1 MDPATLECLAL
12 MDFPQLNCSLCLS
25 NNRQCTTSV
34 ARSGMKLS
42 ENLESNIDQL
52 VTEAFAELHPSRP
65 FIPGETN
72 IPVTG
77 KVFGQE
83 ELRAAT
89 KASLD
94 FWLTSG
100 PYTEQFESRFA
111 KVVGM
116 RHAFMVNSGSSANLL
131 ALSSLTSPAH
141 GERTLKPGNEVITV
155 AAGFPTTV
163 TPILQN
169 GLVPVYVDVDPETY
183 VAIDEQM
190 EAAVSSS
197 TKAIMM
203 AHTLGNPFNLD
214 FVQDLAKKHNLWLIE
229 DSCDG
234 LGGTYRGQTL
244 GSFGDLSTFSFYPAH
259 HITTG
264 EGGAVLVKKV
274 AHKRIV
280 ESFRDWGRDC
290 WCAPGCD
297 NTCLKRYEWILGELP
312 EGYDHKYT
320 YSHLGYN
327 LKSGDIQAAIG
338 LEQLD
343 RLETFIELR
352 RRNWAY
358 LLNGLKDLEE
368 YFVLPKATENSVPSW
383 FGFALTVKP
392 GAPKTRNQIV
402 QELNDKKIGTRL
414 LFGGNLLRQ
423 PAFISAPRRVIS
435 NLENTDRIMN
445 DTFWIGVW
453 PGLSIEM
460 LDYMITTSHE
470 MFEKS

>member
-1 MDPATLECLAL
+1 VV
-12 MDFPQLNCSLCLS
+12 Q
-25 NNRQCTTSV
+25 
-34 ARSGMKLS
+34 SGIKLS
-42 ENLESNIDQL
+42 ESLDSKIDQL
-52 VTEAFAELHPSRP
+52 VTEAFSELHPSKD
-65 FIPGETN
+65 FVAGETN

-77 KVFGQE
+77 KVFGE
-83 ELRAAT
+83 PELRAAT
-89 KASLD
+89 SAGLD
-94 FWLTSG
+94 FWLTAG
-100 PYTEQFESRFA
+100 PYTEEFESRFA
-111 KVVGM
+111 KTVGM
-116 RHAFMVNSGSSANLL
+116 RHSFLVNSGSSANLI

-141 GERTLKPGNEVITV
+141 GDRALKPGDEVITV

-169 GLVPVYVDVDPETY
+169 GLVPVYVDVHPETH
-183 VAIDEQM
+183 VALDEQLE
-190 EAAVSSS
+190 EAIGPK

-214 FVQDLAKKHNLWLIE
+214 LVQDLVKKHNLWLVE
-229 DSCDG
+229 DSCDA
-234 LGGTYRGQTL
+234 LGGTYRGQNL
-244 GSFGDLSTFSFYPAH
+244 GTFGDLSTFSFYPAH

-264 EGGAVLVKKV
+264 EGGAVLIKKV

-297 NTCLKRYEWILGELP
+297 NTCLKRYEWTLGELP

-320 YSHLGYN
+320 YAHLGYN

-338 LEQLD
+338 LAQLD
-343 RLETFIELR
+343 RLESFVELR
-352 RRNWAY
+352 KRNWAY
-358 LLNGLKDLEE
+358 LSKELKRLEE
-368 YFVLPKATENSVPSW
+368 FLILPKATENSDPSW
-383 FGFALTVKP
+383 FGFALTVNP
-392 GAPKTRNQIV
+392 NSPKTRNQIV

-423 PAFISAPRRVIS
+423 PAFIGTPRRV
-435 NLENTDRIMN
+435 LGDLVNTDRIMN

-460 LDYMITTSHE
+460 LDYMITSLGE
-470 MFEKS
+470 ILGVKL

>member
-1 MDPATLECLAL
+1 MEELGTLGFER
-12 MDFPQLNCSLCLS
+12 FIQNEY
-25 NNRQCTTSV
+25 R
-34 ARSGMKLS
+34 ARHGKASF
-42 ENLESNIDQL
+42 
-52 VTEAFAELHPSRP
+52 T
-65 FIPGETN
+65 PGETA

-77 KVFGQE
+77 KVFGTE
-83 ELRAAT
+83 ELSAAVQ
-89 KASLD
+89 ASLD

-100 PYTEQFESRFA
+100 PYTEEFESRFA
-111 KVVGM
+111 KTVGM

-141 GERTLKPGNEVITV
+141 GERALKPGDEVVTV

-169 GLVPVYVDVDPETY
+169 ALVPVYVDVDPETY
-183 VAIDEQM
+183 VAIEEQL
-190 EAAVSSS
+190 EAAIGPK
-197 TKAIMM
+197 TRAIMM

-214 FVQDLAKKHNLWLIE
+214 HVQALVKKHNLWLIE

-234 LGGTYRGQTL
+234 LGGTYRDQQL
-244 GSFGDLSTFSFYPAH
+244 GTFGDLSTFSFYPAH

-264 EGGAVLVKKV
+264 EGGAVLIKKV

-290 WCAPGCD
+290 WCPPGCD
-297 NTCLKRYEWILGELP
+297 NTCLKRYEWTLGQLP

-338 LEQLD
+338 LAQLD
-343 RLETFIELR
+343 RLDTFVELR
-352 RRNWAY
+352 RRNWEY
-358 LLNGLKDLEE
+358 LLNGVKDLEE
-368 YFVLPKATENSVPSW
+368 FLVLPIATEYSKPSW

-392 GAPKTRNQIV
+392 ESPKTRNRIV
-402 QELNDKKIGTRL
+402 QELNEKKIGTRL

-423 PAFISAPRRVIS
+423 PAFIDTPRRVIS
-435 NLENTDRIMN
+435 ELVNTDRIMN

-460 LDYMITTSHE
+460 LDYMLETLHE
-470 MFEKS
+470 ILGGSR

>member
-1 MDPATLECLAL
+1 
-12 MDFPQLNCSLCLS
+12 
-25 NNRQCTTSV
+25 
-34 ARSGMKLS
+34 MKLNEDLDS
-42 ENLESNIDQL
+42 KIDQL
-52 VTEAFAELHPSRP
+52 VSAAFTELHPSKP
-65 FIPGETN
+65 FVPGETN

-77 KVFGQE
+77 KVFGQQ
-83 ELRAAT
+83 ELTAAT
-89 KASLD
+89 RASLD

-100 PYTEQFESRFA
+100 PYTEEFESRFA
-111 KVVGM
+111 KTVGM

-141 GERTLKPGNEVITV
+141 GERALKPGDEVITI

-169 GLVPVYVDVDPETY
+169 GLVPVYVDIDPETY
-183 VAIDEQM
+183 VAIDEQL
-190 EAAVSSS
+190 EAAIGPK

-214 FVQDLAKKHNLWLIE
+214 FVQALVKKHNLWLVE

-234 LGGTYRGQTL
+234 LGGTYNGQQL

-264 EGGAVLVKKV
+264 EGGAVLIKNVV
-274 AHKRIV
+274 HKRII

-290 WCAPGCD
+290 WCPTGCD
-297 NTCLKRYEWILGELP
+297 NTCLKRYEWSLGQLP
-312 EGYDHKYT
+312 KGYDHKYT

-338 LEQLD
+338 LKQLD
-343 RLETFIELR
+343 RLDIFIEAR

-358 LLNGLKDLEE
+358 LSKGLKDLEE
-368 YFVLPKATENSVPSW
+368 FFVLPKVTERSDPSW

-392 GAPKTRNQIV
+392 NSPKSRNQIV
-402 QELNDKKIGTRL
+402 QDLNEKKIGTRL

-423 PAFISAPRRVIS
+423 PAFQDTPRRVIVD
-435 NLENTDRIMN
+435 LVNTDRVMN

-453 PGLSIEM
+453 PGLTTEMIE
-460 LDYMITTSHE
+460 YMITSLH
-470 MFEKS
+470 KVLRS

>member
-1 MDPATLECLAL
+1 LFLD
-12 MDFPQLNCSLCLS
+12 S
-25 NNRQCTTSV
+25 
-34 ARSGMKLS
+34 KLS
-42 ENLESNIDQL
+42 LG
-52 VTEAFAELHPSRP
+52 VAELVRQGMSKLHPERP
-65 FIPGETN
+65 FIPGESPV
-72 IPVTG
+72 PVTG
-77 KVFGQE
+77 KVFGAPE
-83 ELRAAT
+83 IENAV

-100 PYTEQFESRFA
+100 PYAEKFEGRFA
-111 KVVGM
+111 KTVGM

-131 ALSSLTSPAH
+131 ALSALTSPKLGDRAL
-141 GERTLKPGNEVITV
+141 RPGDEVITV

-169 GLVPVYVDVDPETY
+169 GLIPVYVDIDLVTY
-183 VAIDEQM
+183 VAN
-190 EAAVSSS
+190 EAALEAAISSK
-197 TKAIMM
+197 TRAIMM

-214 FVQDLAKKHNLWLIE
+214 LVAKLAEKHNLWVIE

-234 LGGTYRGQTL
+234 LGGTYRGQNL
-244 GSFGDLSTFSFYPAH
+244 GTFGDLSTFSFYPAH

-264 EGGAVLVKKV
+264 EGGAVLVKKA
-274 AHKRIV
+274 AHKTIV

-290 WCAPGCD
+290 WCPSGCD
-297 NTCLKRYEWILGELP
+297 NTCLKRYEWTLGDLP

-338 LEQLD
+338 LAQLD
-343 RLETFIELR
+343 RLDSFIELR

-358 LLNGLKDLEE
+358 LKLGVKDLEE
-368 YFVLPKATENSVPSW
+368 FFVLPEPTPDSDPSW

-392 GAPKTRNQIV
+392 GGPKTRNEIV
-402 QELNDKKIGTRL
+402 QELNESKIATRL

-423 PAFISAPRRVIS
+423 PAFKGTPRRVVGE
-435 NLENTDRIMN
+435 LTNTDIVMN

-453 PGLSIEM
+453 PGLSIPM
-460 LDYMITTSHE
+460 LDYMI
-470 MFEKS
+470 EKIRTIVGVSM

>member
-1 MDPATLECLAL
+1 MCGGSRILEKIGGFDLDNL
-12 MDFPQLNCSLCLS
+12 IRIEYQ
-25 NNRQCTTSV
+25 NRHT
-34 ARSGMKLS
+34 K
-42 ENLESNIDQL
+42 
-52 VTEAFAELHPSRP
+52 AE
-65 FIPGETN
+65 FVPGESN

-77 KVFGQE
+77 KVFGKS
-83 ELRAAT
+83 ELKSAVE
-89 KASLD
+89 ASLD

-100 PYTEQFESRFA
+100 PYTEAFESRFA
-111 KVVGM
+111 KTVGM

-141 GERTLKPGNEVITV
+141 GDRALMPGDEVITV

-169 GLVPVYVDVDPETY
+169 GLIPVYVDVDPETY
-183 VAIDEQM
+183 VAIDEQI
-190 EAAVSSS
+190 EAAITTK

-214 FVQDLAKKHNLWLIE
+214 FVQALAKKNNLWLIE
-229 DSCDG
+229 DSCDA
-234 LGGTYRGQTL
+234 LGGTYRGQNL

-264 EGGAVLVKKV
+264 EGGAVLIKKV

-297 NTCLKRYEWILGELP
+297 NTCLKRYEWTLGELP

-338 LEQLD
+338 LAQLD
-343 RLETFIELR
+343 RLESFVELR

-358 LLNGLKDLEE
+358 LFTAIKELEE
-368 YFVLPKATENSVPSW
+368 FLVLPKATENSDPSW

-392 GAPKTRNQIV
+392 NSPKTRNQIV
-402 QELNDKKIGTRL
+402 QELNENKIGTRL

-423 PAFISAPRRVIS
+423 PAFIGTPRRVIGD
-435 NLENTDRIMN
+435 LVNTDRIMN

-453 PGLSIEM
+453 PGLTNSM
-460 LDYMITTSHE
+460 LDYMVENLKKILG
-470 MFEKS
+470 KS